1 MRLMDLNPFLDV
13 GIDLDTIRF
22 LDVFLLHA
30 LLSDS
35 PPDSLEEIEALGRNQ
50 QLVAARGREPGL
62 RLERNGT
69 EVVLTEWAQQ
79 LLDEMQ
85 PLAQQLDAQ
94 LGGSSH
100 AQALAAAQASLDDP
114 ARLPSARVLAR
125 TLETADQT
133 FVAFVR
139 ERSAEVRARMLA
151 QAPSAEERAEFARLA
166 TESVTQQQ
174 AIEAA
179 DTMPFEEYRQFYVSP
194 ERLGAAIGR

>member
-1 MRLMDLNPFLDV
+1 M
-13 GIDLDTIRF
+13 
-22 LDVFLLHA
+22 
-30 LLSDS
+30 
-35 PPDSLEEIEALGRNQ
+35 
-50 QLVAARGREPGL
+50 AARGREPGL

-166 TESVTQQQ
+166 AESVTQQQ